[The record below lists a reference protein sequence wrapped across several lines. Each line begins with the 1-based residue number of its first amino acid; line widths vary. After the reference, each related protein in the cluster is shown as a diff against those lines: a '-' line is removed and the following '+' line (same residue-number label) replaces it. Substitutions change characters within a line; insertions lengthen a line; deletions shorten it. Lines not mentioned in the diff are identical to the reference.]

1 MCNVLQKN
9 TIIKDKIN
17 KLQHVD
23 RNWNLK
29 YWSRKHNS
37 VSDRIFKLFA
47 DHERISNLLNQFK
60 LGKGERL
67 KNTY

>member
-47 DHERISNLLNQFK
+47 DHERI
-60 LGKGERL
+60 
-67 KNTY
+67 